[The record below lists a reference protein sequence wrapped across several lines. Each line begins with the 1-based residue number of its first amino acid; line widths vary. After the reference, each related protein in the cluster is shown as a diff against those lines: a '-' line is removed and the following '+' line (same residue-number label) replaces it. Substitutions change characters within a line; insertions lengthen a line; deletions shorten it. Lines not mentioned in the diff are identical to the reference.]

1 MCPLKL
7 PIFLFRPLTEPTLT
21 TRQAVLV
28 TIQSTLDVYVIH
40 LFSNERP
47 QWGCRWKRDKERDLK
62 NLRERQNDRKEGEKR
77 CGRKRKYD

>member
-28 TIQSTLDVYVIH
+28 IIQSTLDVYVIH

-47 QWGCRWKRDKERDLK
+47 QWGCRWKREKERDK
-62 NLRERQNDRKEGEKR
+62 KTKRETE
-77 CGRKRKYD
+77 